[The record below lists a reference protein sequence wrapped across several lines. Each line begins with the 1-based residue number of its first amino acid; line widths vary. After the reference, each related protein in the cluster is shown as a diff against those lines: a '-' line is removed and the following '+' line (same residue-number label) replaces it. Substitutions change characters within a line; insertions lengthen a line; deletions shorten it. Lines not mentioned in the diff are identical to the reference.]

1 MAEPIRFEYRY
12 ETRASLARTFR
23 AMSDTDAFNKVA
35 KGRMRFSHEVAPD
48 GSSRA
53 MGAVSKL
60 GMTVRW
66 EEEPFSF
73 RAPHWFKTMRTFEN
87 GPAAKMTARAQ
98 FAALPNGNT
107 MIAYQ
112 LEVIPRVSIFRPIIM
127 FDLKRTL
134 EKDLRT
140 ALETVVAHLQQ
151 DADVDPDHSYA
162 GPPPA
167 LKPAQAKKLAALSDR
182 LQESALRDRLVSFI
196 RAAPE
201 RDQKS
206 MSPIGLAQAWVAPL
220 ENVAMLCVAAAHIG
234 MLGVRIDL
242 LCPACLVPKAAVD
255 ASGRLPEVHCDSCH
269 IRLDASYPEGLAVH
283 FFPSPEIRDL
293 DVRMEC
299 LGSPAKTPHVVAQ
312 DQIVPGGE
320 VNLAT
325 SLEPG
330 TYQLRTLPLMG
341 PPALLDVRDGENT
354 KDVSFVVH
362 GSIQPQLVRIRTEP
376 TSITVKNPSDRKVF
390 VVLERLVPARRVLSL
405 GRMLIEYPQLKELLP
420 AVGFISSMAA
430 YRGIAA
436 SIRPSNPADVA
447 RIAASLPGAR
457 LTYTSDWVVLANYA
471 DDERLKQDLAGLDT
485 QSLLIGIASGTM
497 SEAALGGR
505 KVPMGPA
512 VDDAYAAMCG
522 TTFGVIARR

>member
-12 ETRASLARTFR
+12 ETRASLARVFR

-35 KGRMRFSHEVAPD
+35 NGKMSFSREKGPD
-48 GSSRA
+48 GMPRDIGSTQT
-53 MGAVSKL
+53 L
-60 GMTVRW
+60 GMTQRW

-73 RAPHWFKTMRTFEN
+73 RSPHWFKTVRTFLN

-98 FAALPNGNT
+98 FAVLPNGNT

-112 LEVIPRVSIFRPIIM
+112 LEVLPRVSIFRPIIM

-140 ALETVVAHLQQ
+140 AIEAVLAHLEREG
-151 DADVDPDHSYA
+151 DIDPDASFA

-167 LKPAQAKKLAALSDR
+167 LKPQQVARLTALSER
-182 LQESALRDRLVSFI
+182 LQASPLRDRLVSFL

-220 ENVAMLCVAAAHIG
+220 ENVAMLCVAGAHVG
-234 MLGVRIDL
+234 LLGVRIDL

-255 ASGRLPEVHCDSCH
+255 SSGRLPEVHCESCN

-283 FFPSPEIRDL
+283 FFPSPEVRDI

-312 DQIVPGGE
+312 DQIAAGAE

-325 SLEPG
+325 TLEPG

-341 PPALLDVRDGENT
+341 PPALLDVRDGEQT
-354 KDVSFVVH
+354 KEVTFTVH

-376 TSITVKNPSDRKVF
+376 SSITVKNPSDRKVF
-390 VVLERLVPARRVLSL
+390 VVLERLLPARRVLSL
-405 GRMLIEYPQLKELLP
+405 GRMLIEYPQLKDLLP

-430 YRGIAA
+430 YKGVAA
-436 SIRPSNPADVA
+436 SIRPADTSEVA
-447 RIAASLPGAR
+447 KIAASLPNAR
-457 LTYTSDWVVLANYA
+457 LTYTSEWVVLANYA
-471 DDERLKQDLAGLDT
+471 DIGKLEQDLGNLDKT
-485 QSLLIGIASGTM
+485 RLLVGVAQGTL
-497 SEAALGGR
+497 SEATLGGR
-505 KVPMGPA
+505 KIPMGPA

-522 TTFGVIARR
+522 TTFGVVARR

>member
-12 ETRASLARTFR
+12 ETRASIARAFR

-35 KGRMRFSHEVAPD
+35 KGGMRFSHERAPD
-48 GSSRA
+48 GTERA

-73 RAPHWFKTMRTFEN
+73 RAPHWFKTVRAFEN

-112 LEVIPRVSIFRPIIM
+112 LEVIPRVSIFRPIIL

-140 ALETVVAHLQQ
+140 AIEAVVTHLEQGGDL
-151 DADVDPDHSYA
+151 DPDASYA

-167 LKPAQAKKLAALSDR
+167 LKTAQAARLNALADR
-182 LQESALRDRLVSFI
+182 LQASALRDRLIAFI

-220 ENVAMLCVAAAHIG
+220 ENVAMLCVAAAHVG
-234 MLGVRIDL
+234 LLGVRIDL

-255 ASGRLPEVHCDSCH
+255 ASGRLPEVHCESCN

-283 FFPSPEIRDL
+283 FFPSPEVREIDI
-293 DVRMEC
+293 RMEC
-299 LGSPAKTPHVVAQ
+299 LGSPAKTPQVVAQ
-312 DQIVPGGE
+312 DQVAPRGE

-325 SLEPG
+325 TLEPG

-341 PPALLDVRDGENT
+341 PPALLDVRDGEQN
-354 KDVSFVVH
+354 KDATFTVH

-376 TSITVKNPSDRKVF
+376 ASITVKNPSDRKVF

-405 GRMLIEYPQLKELLP
+405 GRMLIEYPQLKDLLP
-420 AVGFISSMAA
+420 AVGFISTMAA
-430 YRGIAA
+430 YKGVAC
-436 SIRPSNPADVA
+436 SIRPADASEVPK
-447 RIAASLPGAR
+447 IAASLPNAR

-471 DDERLKQDLAGLDT
+471 DIGKLERDLGNLDKT
-485 QSLLIGIASGTM
+485 QLLVGVAQGTL
-497 SEAALGGR
+497 SESTLGGR

-512 VDDAYAAMCG
+512 VDEAYAAMCG
-522 TTFGVIARR
+522 TTFGVVARR